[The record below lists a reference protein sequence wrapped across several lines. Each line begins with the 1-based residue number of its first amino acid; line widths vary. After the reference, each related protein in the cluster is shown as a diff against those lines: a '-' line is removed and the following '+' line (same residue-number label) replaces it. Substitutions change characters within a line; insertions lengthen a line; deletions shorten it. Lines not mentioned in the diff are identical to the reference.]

1 MIKNYLKVTR
11 NAMGLII
18 LSCIIGFVLL
28 LGVYAL
34 PTGKMVDHVI
44 ESKPIY
50 QYEGEYPNII
60 KTNDATKL
68 DNFTDT
74 LMLST
79 AITGKGNIIE
89 RAVLTKNSSLENE
102 GRFAYISKLNKN
114 KIYKGSK
121 VIINEYSRYWHGYLL
136 YLKPL
141 LLLFNI
147 GQIRIMS
154 MCLNLILIVYLVILL
169 HNKLNMFKTSAIVAP
184 LLVLNPV
191 TTSLSLQFSN
201 CYYLTLFGLIFLLK
215 FYKLLSKKKSFAYY
229 FGLMGILTAYFDLLT
244 FPIVTLGIPLITYI
258 MLQNEKEFD
267 NTSVFN
273 TLFYS
278 FIWTISYA
286 GMWVSKW
293 LLGSLLL
300 KRNLVKNAIEALL
313 FRTSDTT
320 AIPGTNSG
328 TIFTVKDVF
337 IKNYMYIKDYSII
350 LIGFLF
356 IGLIILILC
365 NKYRISNF
373 NYRVLLTLVLV
384 GIYPLIWFTV
394 LKNHSYIHSFF
405 THKDLS
411 ITVYALV
418 CIIATCF
425 EKNESNGN

>member
-1 MIKNYLKVTR
+1 
-11 NAMGLII
+11 
-18 LSCIIGFVLL
+18 
-28 LGVYAL
+28 
-34 PTGKMVDHVI
+34 
-44 ESKPIY
+44 
-50 QYEGEYPNII
+50 
-60 KTNDATKL
+60 
-68 DNFTDT
+68 
-74 LMLST
+74 
-79 AITGKGNIIE
+79 
-89 RAVLTKNSSLENE
+89 
-102 GRFAYISKLNKN
+102 
-114 KIYKGSK
+114 
-121 VIINEYSRYWHGYLL
+121 
-136 YLKPL
+136 
-141 LLLFNI
+141 
-147 GQIRIMS
+147 
-154 MCLNLILIVYLVILL
+154 
-169 HNKLNMFKTSAIVAP
+169 MFKTSAIVAP

-286 GMWVSKW
+286 GMSVSKW

-313 FRTSDTT
+313 YRTSDTT

-328 TIFTVKDVF
+328 TIFTAKDVF